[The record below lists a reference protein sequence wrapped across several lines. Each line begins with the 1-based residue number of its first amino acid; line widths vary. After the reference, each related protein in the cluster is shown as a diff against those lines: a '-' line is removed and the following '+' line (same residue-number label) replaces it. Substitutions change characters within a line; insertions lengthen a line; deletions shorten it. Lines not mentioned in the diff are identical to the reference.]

1 MRIPRSG
8 IPHSAAS
15 TSGTRPAGPAGGTH
29 RLRRL
34 RALTL
39 AAVLGLVVAGAGAT
53 TARAEGDAPAHGG
66 DVLVLKDGR
75 RLEGTCVAEG
85 DDGITFLANGTTR
98 FYPRDQI
105 ERRERGAAPLPA
117 PASEPPAANPG
128 GGTAPGAAPEPAPKP
143 DAAKKS
149 KAPKAL
155 TEESRAWVRELAGK
169 ATSPD
174 ETVRRSLAAAL
185 RACGPAA
192 VPTIRD
198 VAASMTDAGAKAFLE
213 SVAVEMS
220 AGKGER
226 GPKGAPRMPGET
238 ATPGETKAPDSEMGG
253 MPTEGDAPKKPDV
266 AGAGKRP
273 DGGRGRG
280 GMFEK
285 LSQELE
291 LRDDQRQ
298 PFTTLLGGMEKSRG
312 QAVRELENGGSA
324 EAARTK
330 IAEIRT
336 TTLDGARGILD
347 AGQMEAFEVVAERF
361 FTEMEMRMEKL
372 ASKRG
377 LPVQPPAG
385 EPKQEPAPDAPQGP
399 K

>member
-1 MRIPRSG
+1 MRDLRAHSPAPRSSQTG
-8 IPHSAAS
+8 PSG
-15 TSGTRPAGPAGGTH
+15 GTRTAG
-29 RLRRL
+29 RL

-39 AAVLGLVVAGAGAT
+39 TALLFLLAAGGGAT
-53 TARAEGDAPAHGG
+53 TARAEGDASTGG
-66 DVLVLKDGR
+66 ADVLVLKDGR

-85 DDGITFLANGTTR
+85 EDGVTFRANGSTR

-105 ERRERGAAPLPA
+105 ERRERGAAPAPA
-117 PASEPPAANPG
+117 PEAPTAQPSGDTA
-128 GGTAPGAAPEPAPKP
+128 APGAAPEPAPKP
-143 DAAKKS
+143 EAAKKS

-169 ATSPD
+169 ATTSD

-185 RACGPAA
+185 RACGPTA
-192 VPTIRD
+192 VPTIRE
-198 VAASMTDAGAKAFLE
+198 VAASMTDAGAKSFLE
-213 SVAVEMS
+213 SVAAEMS

-226 GPKGAPRMPGET
+226 PAKGPAPGA
-238 ATPGETKAPDSEMGG
+238 AETKAPEPAMGG
-253 MPTEGDAPKKPDV
+253 VPSEGETPKKPDAPV
-266 AGAGKRP
+266 MGKRP
-273 DGGRGRG
+273 EGGKGRG

-285 LSQELE
+285 LAQELE

-298 PFTTLLGGMEKSRG
+298 PFMALLGGMEKSRG
-312 QAVRELENGGSA
+312 QAVRELENGGSV
-324 EAARTK
+324 ESARTK

-347 AGQMEAFEVVAERF
+347 AGQMEAFDVVAERF
-361 FTEMEMRMEKL
+361 FGEMEMRIEKL

-377 LPVQPPAG
+377 LGGQAPAG